1 MTILEVESV
10 DKSFTLHNVDGRTVK
25 ALGNICF
32 TMNSGEHVA
41 LAGSS
46 GAGKSTLLRTIYR
59 TYRAD
64 RGAINFTLPNG
75 ARVDL
80 TRLTDNEVVE
90 IRGREIGYVSQFLRA
105 QPRRAVIDVVVRA
118 GISRGMQVDEAR
130 ERAKASLRRLN
141 IGESL
146 WDVHTAVLSGG
157 EKQRVNIA
165 AGLISPP
172 RLLLLDEPVA
182 ALDPTNRGHA
192 IDLIAEL
199 STMGVA
205 VLAVFHDLDAIA
217 RLSSRVLVMV
227 NGQIIDDGPTDRI
240 LPKLTPKDVQQ

>member
-1 MTILEVESV
+1 MTILEVEAV

-32 TMNSGEHVA
+32 AINSGEHVA

-64 RGAINFTLPNG
+64 RGAINFTLSNG
-75 ARVDL
+75 TRVDL

-105 QPRRAVIDVVVRA
+105 QPRRAVIDIVVRA
-118 GISRGMQVDEAR
+118 GMSRGMQLDEAR
-130 ERAKASLRRLN
+130 ERAKESLRRLN
-141 IGESL
+141 IGEAL
-146 WDVHTAVLSGG
+146 WDVHTSVLSGG

-182 ALDPTNRGHA
+182 ALDPANRGHA

-217 RLSSRVLVMV
+217 RLSSRVLVMA